1 MKKLILSLS
10 ALVLVFATVAPAHAD
25 TYVYYNSN
33 HRKHRGYDRH
43 YQHYRPSHHR
53 PRHHH
58 DGSGLALAMMT
69 PFLLAPALAPR
80 HRTVVYETRYVQ
92 PQPVYVAAPTMQA
105 MPTSPDYYDGEGRTC
120 REYQTTGNIAG
131 GRGNMYGTACL
142 QPDGAWRVVN

>member
-10 ALVLVFATVAPAHAD
+10 ARVLVSATITPAHAD
-25 TYVYYNSN
+25 TYIYNN
-33 HRKHRGYDRH
+33 VRHRGYDR
-43 YQHYRPSHHR
+43 YQHHRPSHHR
-53 PRHHH
+53 PRYHHN
-58 DGSGLALAMMT
+58 GAGLALAMMT

-80 HRTVVYETRYVQ
+80 QRTVVYETRYVQ
-92 PQPVYVAAPTMQA
+92 PQTVYVAAPPMQA
-105 MPTSPDYYDGEGRTC
+105 IPTSPDYYNGAGLTC